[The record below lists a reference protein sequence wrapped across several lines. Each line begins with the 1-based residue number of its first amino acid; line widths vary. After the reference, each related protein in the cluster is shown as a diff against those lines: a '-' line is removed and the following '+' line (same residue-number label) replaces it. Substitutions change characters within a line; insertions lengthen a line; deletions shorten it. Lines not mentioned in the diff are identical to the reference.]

1 MERLTHYFLGN
12 DAPKEKQVSL
22 FITWEMKI
30 RNFSATYA
38 GKSHKGASCRNYA
51 KSPATAAKCNIAVL

>member
-22 FITWEMKI
+22 FIIMGDED
-30 RNFSATYA
+30 
-38 GKSHKGASCRNYA
+38 
-51 KSPATAAKCNIAVL
+51 